1 MKQILRFSIFIASL
15 LFAQAPQHFF
25 ARFGSFDATE
35 QKALEQLKKHLDDAG
50 IGYRL
55 REENGKV
62 VVESKEAVSAE
73 KIDTITPYVDDL
85 KLFKVEHAQ
94 QKRKDAKTAGQRVH
108 MPIVHD
114 VNKTL
119 FGKNDAFVYLMEEG
133 LSYRKS
139 LEQTKERY
147 LRLQAARQRST
158 GLTLRGGAE
167 RAIEHERNGY
177 YAGISWDLFDQ
188 GYFGS
193 KAASRRAALAKAAD
207 FERNIAETTENYA
220 KIARYEIEAIK
231 QHILYSFAEYETKML
246 RAYLKQLD
254 HKLRQGLITRMTRDK
269 YATMLQKTEMM
280 QRYLSAQQGKAFDV
294 KYRKLISRIEKTK
307 LLSREKVKAYTIQN
321 APQIKMEAR
330 RAEAAGSDTSLLE
343 KIRAS
348 LFVERK
354 SYTFITRD
362 ETLAGI
368 DVKLPLDIDTS
379 GDELQKLEK
388 QYSMQ
393 RRKSIEAVLR
403 HQVDALLDTIAYHKE
418 RIAEIQ
424 KELAYENRLL
434 GLARSGKYSAAGGDP
449 FLIDLKMTELTRDL
463 WLERADVLGALLRLQ
478 YLSGVKLM

>member
-1 MKQILRFSIFIASL
+1 MKRILRFLVLITPL
-15 LFAQAPQHFF
+15 LYAQAPQHFF
-25 ARFGSFDATE
+25 ARFGSFDTTQ
-35 QKALEQLKKHLDDAG
+35 QKELEQLKKHLDEAG

-55 REENGKV
+55 RQRNGKV

-73 KIDTITPYVDDL
+73 KIDMITPYVDNL
-85 KLFKVEHAQ
+85 KLFKVENV
-94 QKRKDAKTAGQRVH
+94 QKPGKKERHFENGIQKSVIDDLT
-108 MPIVHD
+108 
-114 VNKTL
+114 NTL
-119 FGKNDAFVYLMEEG
+119 FGTNDVLVYLMEEG
-133 LSYRKS
+133 LSFRKS
-139 LEQTKERY
+139 LEETKDRY
-147 LRLQAARQRST
+147 LRLHKARLQSS
-158 GLTLRGGAE
+158 GLTLKGGAE

-177 YAGISWDLFDQ
+177 YAGISWELFDQ

-193 KAASRRAALAKAAD
+193 KAASRRAALNKAVD
-207 FERNIAETTENYA
+207 FERNIAETTANYA

-231 QHILYSFAEYETKML
+231 QHIFYTFAKQEAKML
-246 RAYLKQLD
+246 RTYLRRLD
-254 HKLRQGLITRMTRDK
+254 RQLRQGLITRITRDR
-269 YATMLQKTEMM
+269 YATMLQKTETM
-280 QRYLSAQQGKAFDV
+280 QRYLAGQRGKAFDA

-307 LLSREKVKAYTIQN
+307 LLAREKVKAYTIKN
-321 APQIKMEAR
+321 APQIKMEEQ
-330 RAEAAGSDTSLLE
+330 RAEAASSSDSLLE

-379 GDELQKLEK
+379 SDELRKLEK
-388 QYSMQ
+388 QYSRQ

-403 HQVDALLDTIAYHKE
+403 HQVDALLDTVAYHKE

-424 KELAYENRLL
+424 KELAYEKRLSKL
-434 GLARSGKYSAAGGDP
+434 SRSGRQAAAGRDP
-449 FLIDLKMTELTRDL
+449 FLIDLKITELTRDL